1 MDVFSKSRYSSK
13 PFYSYP
19 LRFLL
24 NSDVQQLILVIIL
37 IWKMYYYFTTDKWNT
52 WDVVNSTYKTTDYIV
67 TIINNFINSVFLI
80 ILFIYFIGY
89 IIYK

>member
-1 MDVFSKSRYSSK
+1 MDFFSAK

-24 NSDVQQLILVIIL
+24 NSDLQQLILIIIL
-37 IWKMYYYFTTDKWNT
+37 IWKIYYYFTIDKWNT

-67 TIINNFINSVFLI
+67 TFINNLINTAFII
-80 ILFIYFIGY
+80 IAIIYFISY
-89 IIYK
+89 LIL

>member
-24 NSDVQQLILVIIL
+24 NSDVHQLILVIIL